1 MFNFKN
7 NQNTLYPKKEKLN
20 KLFDE
25 FNINNYNNNL
35 EINHKLK
42 RNPNQIVRD
51 KLLSKK
57 TDIVIKKVNP
67 EFEELSE
74 IAKKIQEIKND
85 IKNIK
90 EKQTNYRASSMI
102 DKNYMEDEFNN
113 IKTNTIKINSD
124 VEGLK
129 DEIKDYNNKY
139 IQIINNIDNHHNKYL
154 ILKKGMMT

>member
-1 MFNFKN
+1 M
-7 NQNTLYPKKEKLN
+7 
-20 KLFDE
+20 
-25 FNINNYNNNL
+25 
-35 EINHKLK
+35 
-42 RNPNQIVRD
+42 
-51 KLLSKK
+51 
-57 TDIVIKKVNP
+57 
-67 EFEELSE
+67 SE

>member
-1 MFNFKN
+1 M
-7 NQNTLYPKKEKLN
+7 
-20 KLFDE
+20 
-25 FNINNYNNNL
+25 
-35 EINHKLK
+35 
-42 RNPNQIVRD
+42 
-51 KLLSKK
+51 
-57 TDIVIKKVNP
+57 
-67 EFEELSE
+67 SE

-85 IKNIK
+85 IINIK